1 MAATAFAFLLIS
13 QQTPL
18 FGWLETAKTSAIT
31 VALVSEGVAT
41 VALGAVA
48 LATVPRGRRHGTA
61 ARPV

>member
-31 VALVSEGVAT
+31 VALVAEATAT

-48 LATVPRGRRHGTA
+48 AMSIGPRHGPART
-61 ARPV
+61 RPV